1 MENPT
6 VLTKTIQKIKRLEEA
21 GGLKTNTIQ
30 KSITFSYRN
39 NYQSE
44 NKHFHLKKNKKDKTY
59 INKINRIK
67 CFYKIYK
74 IFYYY
79 LERTE
84 ERHM

>member
-21 GGLKTNTIQ
+21 RWLKTNTIQ

-44 NKHFHLKKNKKDKTY
+44 NKHFHLKNKTK
-59 INKINRIK
+59 KIKHI
-67 CFYKIYK
+67 
-74 IFYYY
+74 
-79 LERTE
+79 
-84 ERHM
+84 